1 MMPEQHPFELKK
13 TLPEG
18 THPHIIALLS
28 KMTLVEKIGQMSQCS
43 GCGGYLS
50 DELAA
55 QICSGSV
62 GSVINEVNLDVV
74 NEMQR
79 IAVEESRLGIPLL
92 IGRDVIHG
100 FKTIFPIPLG
110 QAASWSTEVVESGA
124 RISALESASAG
135 VNWTF
140 APMIDISRDP
150 RWGRVAESLGEDPY
164 LCSVLGEAMIKGF
177 QGDSLSMPGAIAAC
191 AKHFVGYGA
200 AESGRDY
207 NTTSISENEL
217 RNVYLPP
224 FKAAAKAGV
233 ATFMSAFNELNGIP
247 ASGNEWLMKQ
257 VLREEWGF
265 EGFVVSDWESIKQL
279 TTHGFSE
286 DEKMAAFEAV
296 NAGID
301 MEMVST
307 SYQQHLE
314 SLIDEGKVELST
326 IDAMV
331 MRILILKH
339 ELGLFEQPFT
349 NPEQLP
355 ALLNPAHLLVAKEAA
370 IKSCVLL
377 KNRNHILPLAKS
389 DIQSLAVIGPLADDG
404 YEQLG
409 TWIFDGEAE
418 HSITCLQALTSYAA
432 AEIDIKFSQGLA
444 TSRSEQQD
452 GFDEAVKL
460 AHESDVVLM
469 FLGEESILSGEAHC
483 RSNID
488 LPGAQEQLIEAV
500 AATGKP
506 IVLVVMA
513 GRPLTLTSIIDKVDA
528 ILYAWHPG
536 TMGGPAI
543 IDLLFGLASPSGKLP
558 ITFPRV
564 VGQIPLY
571 YSQKNTGKPATDES
585 YVHMK
590 DIPARAQQTSL
601 GMAATHL
608 DTHFSP
614 LFPFGFGLSYSEFE
628 YSDIQVSCA
637 SISLG
642 ETVTISAQITNV
654 GQCDCEEVVQL
665 YVRDLVGNV
674 TRPVK
679 ELKGFQRINLD
690 AGATQRVVFSIHTN
704 DLAFHDRNMEL
715 KAEPGLFHV
724 WIGGDS
730 ESKLRSEFNIKRDVM

>member
-1 MMPEQHPFELKK
+1 MPEQHPFELKK

>member
-1 MMPEQHPFELKK
+1 MSEQDHSQFSSEQLS
-13 TLPEG
+13 EVDSY
-18 THPHIIALLS
+18 IDDLLLQ
-28 KMTLVEKIGQMSQCS
+28 MTLSEKVGQMSQCS
-43 GCGGYLS
+43 GVGGFLPN
-50 DELAA
+50 ELVEDI
-55 QICSGSV
+55 QGGKV

-110 QAASWSTEVVESGA
+110 QAASWSPEVVKLGA
-124 RISALESASAG
+124 KISAMESASVG

-164 LCSVLGEAMIKGF
+164 LCSELGKAMITGF
-177 QGDSLSMPGAIAAC
+177 QGDSLSAPGAIAAC
-191 AKHFVGYGA
+191 AKHFAGYGA

-207 NTTSISENEL
+207 NTVNLSEHEL

-224 FKAAAKAGV
+224 FKAAAQAGV

-257 VLREEWGF
+257 VLREEWGYD
-265 EGFVVSDWESIKQL
+265 GFVVSDWESIKQL
-279 TTHGFSE
+279 TIHGFCE
-286 DEKMAAFEAV
+286 DEKMAAFEAI

-301 MEMVST
+301 MEMVSR

-314 SLIDEGKVELST
+314 ALIDEGKLELAQ
-326 IDAMV
+326 IDIMV
-331 MRILILKH
+331 RRILTLKY
-339 ELGLFEQPFT
+339 ELGLFDNPFT
-349 NPEQLP
+349 DPKTLP
-355 ALLNPAHLLVAKEAA
+355 TLLNPSHLLAAKEAA

-377 KNRNHILPLAKS
+377 KNSENKLPLDKHQL
-389 DIQSLAVIGPLADDG
+389 QSIAVIGPLADDG

-418 HSITCLQALTSYAA
+418 HSTSCLAALKDYVGS
-432 AEIDIKFSQGLA
+432 EVEIKFAQGLE
-444 TSRSEQQD
+444 TSRSEQQA
-452 GFDEAVKL
+452 GFDEAVNL
-460 AHESDVVLM
+460 AHESDLVLM

-483 RSNID
+483 RSNIN

-500 AATGKP
+500 AATGKS

-513 GRPLTLTSIIDKVDA
+513 GRPLTLTNVIDKVDA
-528 ILYAWHPG
+528 VLYAWHPG

-543 IDLLFGLASPSGKLP
+543 TELLFGIKAPSGKLP
-558 ITFPRV
+558 ISFPRV

-571 YSQKNTGKPATDES
+571 YSQKHTGKPATDES
-585 YVHMK
+585 FVHMK
-590 DIPARAQQTSL
+590 DIPQRAQQTSL

-608 DTHFSP
+608 DTHFTP
-614 LFPFGFGLSYSEFE
+614 LFPFGFGLSYSECH
-628 YSDIQVSCA
+628 YRDIEVSHTA
-637 SISLG
+637 IAMG
-642 ETVTISAQITNV
+642 GTVTITAQVSNV
-654 GQCDCEEVVQL
+654 GKRECEEVVQL
-665 YVRDLVGNV
+665 YVRDLVANV

-679 ELKGFQRINLD
+679 ELKGFQRISLM
-690 AGATQRVVFSIHTN
+690 AGESQVVSFSLHT
-704 DLAFHDRNMEL
+704 DDVAFYDRNMVL
-715 KAEPGLFHV
+715 KAEPGLFDV

-730 ESKLRSEFNIKRDVM
+730 DTRLRSQFSIKGDDM